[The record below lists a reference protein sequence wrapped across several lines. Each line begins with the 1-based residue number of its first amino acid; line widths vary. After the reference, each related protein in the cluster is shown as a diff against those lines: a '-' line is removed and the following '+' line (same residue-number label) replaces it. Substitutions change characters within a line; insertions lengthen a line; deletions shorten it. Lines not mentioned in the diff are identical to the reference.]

1 MLLYWGWFG
10 QRKISQQYRAR
21 NQVERAINVGLILCS
36 GVAILTTIGIV
47 MSMFGEAM
55 HFFRFVSPMDFSLVQ
70 NGIRA
75 LVLLVMLKAVMVY
88 YHCYGVRSW
97 SVVSLYSL
105 LYQLD

>member
-55 HFFRFVSPMDFSLVQ
+55 HFFRFVSPMDFFFGTEWNPGFSTSG
-70 NGIRA
+70 NAEGSYG
-75 LVLLVMLKAVMVY
+75 LLPLLW
-88 YHCYGVRSW
+88 GRSW
-97 SVVSLYSL
+97 SVLSLYSL